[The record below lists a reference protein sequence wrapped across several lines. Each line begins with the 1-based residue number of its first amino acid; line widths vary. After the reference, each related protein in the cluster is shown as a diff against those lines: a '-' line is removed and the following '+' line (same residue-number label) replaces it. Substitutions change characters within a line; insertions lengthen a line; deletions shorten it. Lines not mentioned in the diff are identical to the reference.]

1 MLRGRYE
8 RIRGSRLFLK
18 QLTAWPMEGTPP
30 IEDESREPVP
40 STSPARN
47 RNFNFTWTWLYGCE
61 GMERSQEKLVLS
73 GFFYLLLTLLN
84 SGFDIV

>member
-47 RNFNFTWTWLYGCE
+47 RNFNFTWFYGCE

-73 GFFYLLLTLLN
+73 GFFYLLLN